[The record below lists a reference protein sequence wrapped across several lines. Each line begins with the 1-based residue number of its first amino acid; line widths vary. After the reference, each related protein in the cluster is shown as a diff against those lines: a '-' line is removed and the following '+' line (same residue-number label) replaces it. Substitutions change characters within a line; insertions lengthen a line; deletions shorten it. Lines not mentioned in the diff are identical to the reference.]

1 MRKTAGI
8 LAAVAIAASALIA
21 APANADTVTI
31 TSGGSSFS
39 AGIMSTCAANYT
51 DAKVTYTS
59 SASGTGRTNF
69 ANGTFD
75 FAGSDGTYGATETPK
90 PAADSFRY
98 IPVVGGPIAIVFNVK
113 GVPSL
118 RLDSTTIGSIFRGTI
133 SKWNDKAIAALNPT
147 AKLPATEIAV
157 QYRGTKSGTNGNFA
171 GYLAANKAA
180 GWKNDQTWAIATGLT
195 SPVGTSAPDNAA
207 VAVNVSK
214 TDSSIGYVDLK
225 DAVALGL
232 KAAAVK
238 NNAGQFLLPS
248 SATSAKFLSNMPV
261 ADNGVVT
268 IDWAKAVP
276 GGYNASLITYAIVN
290 TGKASA
296 NGSATKAFIQYV
308 LNTCVPANAAKLGY
322 VALAGSQALKA
333 KALALLIK

>member
-8 LAAVAIAASALIA
+8 LAAVAIAASALFA

-39 AGIMSTCAANYT
+39 AGIMSTCAANYS
-51 DAKVTYTS
+51 DAKVTYTGS
-59 SASGTGRTNF
+59 SSGTGRTNF
-69 ANGTFD
+69 VNGTFD
-75 FAGSDGTYGATETPK
+75 FAGSDGAFGAADAK
-90 PAADSFRY
+90 PASDYRY

-113 GVPSL
+113 GVPAL
-118 RLDSTTIGSIFRGTI
+118 RLDATTIGAIFRGTI
-133 SKWNDKAIAALNPT
+133 TTWNDKAIVALNPT
-147 AKLPATEIAV
+147 AKLPATTIAV
-157 QYRGTKSGTNGNFA
+157 QYRGSKSGTNGNFA
-171 GYLAANKAA
+171 GYLAANKAS

-195 SPVGTSAPDNAA
+195 NPVGTSAPDNAT

-214 TDSSIGYVDLK
+214 TDASIGYVDLK

-261 ADNGVVT
+261 ATNGLVT

-290 TGKASA
+290 TGKATAKGAAVKS
-296 NGSATKAFIQYV
+296 FVQYV

-322 VALAGSQALKA
+322 VALAGGQALKA

>member
-39 AGIMSTCAANYT
+39 AGIMSTCAANYA
-51 DAKVTYTS
+51 DAKVTYTGS
-59 SASGTGRTNF
+59 SSGTGRTNF
-69 ANGTFD
+69 VNGTFD
-75 FAGSDGTYGATETPK
+75 FAGSDGAFGAADAK
-90 PAADSFRY
+90 PASDYRY

-118 RLDSTTIGSIFRGTI
+118 RLDATTIGAIFRGTI
-133 SKWNDKAIAALNPT
+133 TKWNDAAIVALNPT
-147 AKLPATEIAV
+147 AKLPATTIAV
-157 QYRGTKSGTNGNFA
+157 QYRGSKSGTNGNFA

-195 SPVGTSAPDNAA
+195 NPVGTSAPDNAT

-214 TDSSIGYVDLK
+214 TDASIGYVDLK

-248 SATSAKFLSNMPV
+248 SATAAKFLSNMPV
-261 ADNGVVT
+261 ATNGFVT

-290 TGKASA
+290 TGT
-296 NGSATKAFIQYV
+296 ATAKGAAVKSFIQYV

-322 VALAGSQALKA
+322 VALSGGQALKA